1 MEVHPE
7 ARSCTHQS
15 GMPSFVNRADNQ
27 RRRKQDSMPLPFG
40 PRASGTFGLPRE
52 ISLRAS
58 MSDCDGQEEDD
69 AKVEHNR
76 QWEKEGRACAIAS
89 DHAEP
94 AAHANDRAHL
104 AVNKQDFRP

>member
-1 MEVHPE
+1 MASLLKGKVKSMEVYLE

-58 MSDCDGQEEDD
+58 LSDCGEQEEDE

-76 QWEKEGRACAIAS
+76 QWE
-89 DHAEP
+89 
-94 AAHANDRAHL
+94 
-104 AVNKQDFRP
+104 